1 MRYRQRDGRE
11 RSEYYRGGTAKR
23 PPDAATDRKAEVE
36 LQLRRGSYVAREEVE
51 APFRVYFD
59 RWWATRRVSESRRFT
74 DEQRARKHV
83 LPYWSDWPIC
93 SIRPS
98 DIDDWISLLSRTLGP
113 HSVRAWYGMLRGPL
127 RRAARDR
134 VIADPCI
141 DIKLPKLPD
150 VSKTFDDV
158 LTAQEVDRLVDALL
172 DPTESYAGLR
182 TNHRY
187 QALVFMGAWL
197 GPRWNEAIG
206 LRICDVNVLRRE
218 ITFGR
223 QVVNQN
229 GTHTWVEVG
238 SKTDDWRTVPVP
250 RAVMD
255 TVAAH
260 IAHYQQGAERDDLVF
275 TNARGGH
282 ILRGNFTRDALG
294 PAVKRAGLDGRRIT
308 WLTLRHTAASL
319 MFDAGLTLFEVQQ
332 RLGHKSP
339 TLTAKIYTHLMRE
352 RFEEGR
358 GRMEAYMAAKRLPVH
373 SGDTGAFSGGQKSG
387 CVVVSRRS
395 RPAPPYCA
403 AAPSTVV
410 TYGTTP

>member
-1 MRYRQRDGRE
+1 MASLRRKGNGWELRYRQRDGRP
-11 RSEYYRGGTAKR
+11 RSEYFRGGSAKR
-23 PPDAATDRKAEVE
+23 APEEALDRKAEVE
-36 LQLRRGSYVAREEVE
+36 SQLRRGNYVAREDLE

-59 RWWATRRVSESRRFT
+59 RWWASRRVSETRRFT
-74 DEQRARKHV
+74 DEQRAHKHV
-83 LPYWSDWPIC
+83 LPYWGDWPIY

-98 DIDDWISLLSRTLGP
+98 DLDDWISQLSRTQGP
-113 HSVRAWYGMLRGPL
+113 YSVRTCYGLVRGPL

-134 VIADPCI
+134 VITDPCI
-141 DIKLPKLPD
+141 DIHLPKLPD
-150 VSKTFDDV
+150 ITKTFDDV

-172 DPTESYAGLR
+172 DPTASYVALR

-206 LRICDVNVLRRE
+206 LRICDINALRRE

-223 QVVNQN
+223 QVINQN
-229 GTHTWVEVG
+229 GTNTFTEVG
-238 SKTDDWRTVPVP
+238 SKTDDWRTIPVP
-250 RAVMD
+250 RPVMD
-255 TVAAH
+255 ALAEH
-260 IAHYQQGAERDDLVF
+260 IARYLPHAEREDLVF

-282 ILRGNFTRDALG
+282 ILRGNFSRDALA
-294 PAVKRAGLDGRRIT
+294 PAVKRAGLSGRRIT

-339 TLTAKIYTHLMRE
+339 TLTAKVYTHLMRE

-358 GRMEAYMAAKRLPVH
+358 GRLEDYMAANRLP
-373 SGDTGAFSGGQKSG
+373 SAT
-387 CVVVSRRS
+387 
-395 RPAPPYCA
+395 A
-403 AAPSTVV
+403 A
-410 TYGTTP
+410 TPG

>member
-1 MRYRQRDGRE
+1 MASRRRKGNGWELRYRQRDGRP
-11 RSEYYRGGTAKR
+11 RSEFFRGGTAKR
-23 PPDAATDRKAEVE
+23 APAEAADRKAEVE
-36 LQLRRGSYVAREEVE
+36 SQLRRGTYVAREDLE

-59 RWWATRRVSESRRFT
+59 RWWATRQVSETRRFT

-83 LPYWSDWPIC
+83 LPYWSEWPIY

-98 DIDDWISLLSRTLGP
+98 DLDDWISQLSQTQGP
-113 HSVRAWYGMLRGPL
+113 YSVRACYGMVRGPL

-134 VIADPCI
+134 VITDPCI
-141 DIKLPKLPD
+141 DIRLPKLPD
-150 VSKTFDDV
+150 ITKTFDDV

-172 DPTESYAGLR
+172 DRTASYVGLR

-206 LRICDVNVLRRE
+206 LRICDINALRRE

-223 QVVNQN
+223 QVINQN
-229 GTHTWVEVG
+229 GSHTFTEVG
-238 SKTDDWRTVPVP
+238 SKTDDWRTIPVP
-250 RAVMD
+250 RPVMD
-255 TVAAH
+255 VLAEH
-260 IAHYQQGAERDDLVF
+260 IARYHPNAEREDLVF
-275 TNARGGH
+275 TNARDGH
-282 ILRGNFTRDALG
+282 ILRGNFSRDALA
-294 PAVKRAGLDGRRIT
+294 PAVKRAGLEGRRIT

-339 TLTAKIYTHLMRE
+339 TLTAKVYTHLMRE

-358 GRMEAYMAAKRLPVH
+358 GRLEDYMAATRPD
-373 SGDTGAFSGGQKSG
+373 SNFGA
-387 CVVVSRRS
+387 VD
-395 RPAPPYCA
+395 A
-403 AAPSTVV
+403 
-410 TYGTTP
+410 